1 MSLQP
6 IERIT
11 ATKILIKVNGFYD
24 AKDWMYR
31 ILRAGIA
38 TCSECDK
45 PAKRIYWQDQA
56 EWYFQCE
63 DHADYGDMWTGSTR
77 WSGTIFS
84 KRVFPEL
91 AQAWMETLEPDERK
105 RVKLKEYDATDYYSL
120 LPDDHWRNADEVWLA
135 GDKERRWGTYVRLYP
150 MTTGHYAYEITFC
163 SPGYSYTKSL
173 HAPFDGRDEAL
184 EAARK
189 ETEK

>member
-1 MSLQP
+1 MALQP

-11 ATKILIKVNGFYD
+11 ATKILIKVKGFYD

-38 TCSECDK
+38 TCCECDA

-63 DHADYGDMWTGSTR
+63 AHADYGDMWTGSTR
-77 WSGTIFS
+77 WSGTVLS
-84 KRVFPEL
+84 KRVLPDL
-91 AQAWMETLEPDERK
+91 AQAWVETLEPEERK
-105 RVKLKEYDATDYYSL
+105 RVKLKEYDATDYHAL
-120 LPDDHWRNADEVWLA
+120 LPEDYWKDRDEVWLT
-135 GDKERRWGTYVRLYP
+135 GDKERGWGTYVRLLP
-150 MTTGHYAYEITFC
+150 MTTGHFGYEITNC
-163 SPGYSYTKSL
+163 SPGFSFGHALK
-173 HAPFDGRDEAL
+173 APFDSRDEAL

-189 ETEK
+189 EIER